1 MSIFGKKKTFVP
13 VPEECKDMEIKI
25 QSSACTGEKT
35 IGFLDRRTGELKY
48 PELVRT
54 QADIDAFYEKYGQLP
69 NSKK

>member
-1 MSIFGKKKTFVP
+1 MSIFGKKKTCVP
-13 VPEECKDMEIKI
+13 IPEECKDMEIKI

-54 QADIDAFYEKYGQLP
+54 QADIDAFYEKYGLAAET
-69 NSKK
+69 K

>member
-1 MSIFGKKKTFVP
+1 MGIFGKKRLCVP
-13 VPEECKDMEIKI
+13 VPVECAGMEVKI

-54 QADIDAFYEKYGQLP
+54 QADIDAFYEKYAIEAKA
-69 NSKK
+69 KK